1 MLLLKTVKNA
11 FSLSPFAE
19 TQRFREWFV
28 SAIQHIYLLNTAVV
42 NGGFYLG
49 LECLKFEVRGQMAGQ
64 GQMECKSYSGPF
76 CLYEF

>member
-42 NGGFYLG
+42 NGGFIFG
-49 LECLKFEVRGQMAGQ
+49 LNA
-64 GQMECKSYSGPF
+64 SS
-76 CLYEF
+76 